1 MTAPHEICYTPRMSA
16 DRTVRLIIGV
26 AGGTGSGKTTVAQN
40 LALALPKDESLI
52 VEHDW
57 YYRDRSRLSDDER
70 RQVNYD
76 HPDALETP
84 LLVEHLKRLRAGEVV
99 DAPRYDFKTHTRSA
113 ECRAIRPTRAVI
125 VEGILVLAEPEL
137 RAQFDIKI
145 FVDTDADLRVLRRI
159 RRDLGERGRS
169 FQSVHEQYIA
179 TVRPMF
185 LEFVEPSKR
194 YADLIIPEGG
204 ENTVAM
210 DVLVAR
216 LRESIADPIQ
226 P

>member
-1 MTAPHEICYTPRMSA
+1 MS
-16 DRTVRLIIGV
+16 DDGRLRLVIGV

-40 LALALPKDESLI
+40 LAAALPADQSLI

-57 YYRDRSRLSDDER
+57 YYRDRSAMSEEER
-70 RQVNYD
+70 QAVNYD
-76 HPDALETP
+76 HPDALETS
-84 LLVEHLKRLRAGEVV
+84 LLVEHLKRLRSGEVV
-99 DAPRYDFKTHTRSA
+99 AAPRYDFKTHTRSSEVRTLFPA
-113 ECRAIRPTRAVI
+113 RTVI

-137 RAQFDIKI
+137 RSQFDIKI
-145 FVDTDADLRVLRRI
+145 FVDTDADVRVLRRI

-169 FQSVHEQYIA
+169 FESVRQQYEA

-204 ENTVAM
+204 DNTIAM
-210 DVLVAR
+210 DVLIAR
-216 LRESIADPIQ
+216 LRESVTR
-226 P
+226 

>member
-1 MTAPHEICYTPRMSA
+1 MS
-16 DRTVRLIIGV
+16 DQGRVRLVIGV

-40 LALALPKDESLI
+40 LAAALPADESLI

-57 YYRDRSRLSDDER
+57 YYRDRSGLSEEER
-70 RQVNYD
+70 QAVNYD

-84 LLVEHLKRLRAGEVV
+84 LLVEHLKRLRAGEVIE
-99 DAPRYDFKTHTRSA
+99 APRYDFKTHTRSS
-113 ECRAIRPTRAVI
+113 AIRTLFPTRTVI

-137 RAQFDIKI
+137 RSQFDIKI
-145 FVDTDADLRVLRRI
+145 FVDTDADVRVLRRI

-169 FQSVHEQYIA
+169 FESVRQQYVS
-179 TVRPMF
+179 TVRPMY

-204 ENTVAM
+204 NNTVAM

-216 LRESIADPIQ
+216 LRGSVTR
-226 P
+226 

>member
-1 MTAPHEICYTPRMSA
+1 MGGTLLYTEPMSD
-16 DRTVRLIIGV
+16 DRRVRLVIGV

-40 LALALPKDESLI
+40 LAAALPQYESLI
-52 VEHDW
+52 IEHDW
-57 YYRDRSRLSDDER
+57 YYRDRSGLSEDER
-70 RQVNYD
+70 QAVNYD

-84 LLVEHLKRLRAGEVV
+84 LLVEHIKRLRSGHVV
-99 DAPRYDFKTHTRSA
+99 EAPRYDFKTHTRSA
-113 ECRAIRPTRAVI
+113 EVRTLQPARTVI

-137 RAQFDIKI
+137 REQFDIKI
-145 FVDTDADLRVLRRI
+145 FVDTDADVRVLRRI
-159 RRDLGERGRS
+159 RRDLGERGRT
-169 FQSVHEQYIA
+169 FESVRQQYVA

-204 ENTVAM
+204 NNAVAM

-216 LRESIADPIQ
+216 LRENVTSPDSVR
-226 P
+226 

>member
-1 MTAPHEICYTPRMSA
+1 MS
-16 DRTVRLIIGV
+16 DERTVRLIIGV

-40 LALALPKDESLI
+40 LAAAMPKDESLI

-57 YYRDRSRLSDDER
+57 YYRDRSGLSEDER

-84 LLVEHLKRLRAGEVV
+84 LLVQHLKRLRAGEVV
-99 DAPRYDFKTHTRSA
+99 QAPRYDFKTHTRRTDS
-113 ECRAIRPTRAVI
+113 RTLLPTRAVI
-125 VEGILVLAEPEL
+125 VEGILVLAEPDL
-137 RAQFDIKI
+137 RSQFDIKI

-159 RRDLGERGRS
+159 WRDLGERGRS
-169 FQSVHEQYIA
+169 FESVREQYIA

-216 LRESIADPIQ
+216 LRESIPGASQ
-226 P
+226 